1 MNIGFGQILLI
12 LIIGLLLFG
21 GRHLPQLFKNLAEGI
36 HTFRETLNQS
46 DSLKG
51 SKNSTDSIKDP
62 VIKKYKKGN

>member
-36 HTFRETLNQS
+36 HTFRETLNQG

>member
-12 LIIGLLLFG
+12 LTIGLLLFG

-36 HTFRETLNQS
+36 HTFRETLSQG
-46 DSLKG
+46 DSPKG
-51 SKNSTDSIKDP
+51 SKNSTNSIKDP